1 MKSVYSY
8 FNQCSSFTLPFFY
21 DNVCLQISLDK
32 YRKWFLKRKNINGYK
47 KLPKG
52 TPQKIDRLINCFDR
66 KIENKQIFNAD
77 VKKEYFEGIS
87 IIYNKF
93 YELSFDNRLSW
104 KEKEIQRKAEHY
116 ILYGNHN
123 YN

>member
-1 MKSVYSY
+1 
-8 FNQCSSFTLPFFY
+8 
-21 DNVCLQISLDK
+21 LQISLDK

>member
-8 FNQCSSFTLPFFY
+8 FNQKSSFNLPFFY
-21 DNVCLQISLDK
+21 DNVSLRISLDK

-47 KLPKG
+47 KLPKN
-52 TPQKIDRLINCFDR
+52 TPTKIDKLINCFDR
-66 KIENKQIFNAD
+66 KINNEPIFTED

-93 YELSFDNRLSW
+93 YELSFEPKESW
-104 KEKEIQRKAEHY
+104 KDKEIKRKAEHY
-116 ILYGNHN
+116 IMYGKHI
-123 YN
+123 